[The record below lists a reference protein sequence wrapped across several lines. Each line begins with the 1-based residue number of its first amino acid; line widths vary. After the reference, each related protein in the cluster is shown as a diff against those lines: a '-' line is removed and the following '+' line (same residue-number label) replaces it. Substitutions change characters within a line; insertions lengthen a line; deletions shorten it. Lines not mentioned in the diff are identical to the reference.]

1 MGTEGSCRIAVS
13 GFGSIRELDVTPERP
28 ITVDNGHLV
37 AWDARL
43 SYDLSINT
51 DKSGFLGKL
60 VNSQTTGE
68 GVVLKF
74 RGTGKVL
81 VCSRNKG
88 GFLDWILGNMPAQKT
103 VEN

>member
-1 MGTEGSCRIAVS
+1 M
-13 GFGSIRELDVTPERP
+13 
-28 ITVDNGHLV
+28 
-37 AWDARL
+37 
-43 SYDLSINT
+43 
-51 DKSGFLGKL
+51 
-60 VNSQTTGE
+60 
-68 GVVLKF
+68 LKF